1 MAAKSKHYGDIAIWI
16 EEVIDSCNHPLQEVV
31 ARKLLRNFEKQLDR
45 EGMDFNTR
53 YEMIKKLEYKL
64 EDRYWLRVEKRV
76 K

>member
-16 EEVIDSCNHPLQEVV
+16 GKVIDSCNHPLQEVV

>member
-16 EEVIDSCNHPLQEVV
+16 GKVIDSCNHHLQEVV

>member
-16 EEVIDSCNHPLQEVV
+16 AKVIDSCNHPLQEVV

>member
-16 EEVIDSCNHPLQEVV
+16 GKVIDSCNHPLQEGV

-53 YEMIKKLEYKL
+53 YEMIKKLECKL

>member
-16 EEVIDSCNHPLQEVV
+16 GKVIDSCNHPLQEVV
-31 ARKLLRNFEKQLDR
+31 ARKFLRNFEKQLDR

-53 YEMIKKLEYKL
+53 YEMIKKLEYNL

>member
-1 MAAKSKHYGDIAIWI
+1 MAAKSKHYGEIAIWI
-16 EEVIDSCNHPLQEVV
+16 GKVIDSCNHPLQEVV

>member
-1 MAAKSKHYGDIAIWI
+1 MAAKNKHYGDIAIWI
-16 EEVIDSCNHPLQEVV
+16 GKVIDSCNHPLQEVV